1 MIERLA
7 SWARGRA
14 VAQRGTPSERY
25 VGEEL
30 ACHRQVMMKHPQP
43 DVNAIFLDASGD
55 APPLDP
61 LFVWAVRKPVIVHQM
76 FQLFIPE

>member
-1 MIERLA
+1 
-7 SWARGRA
+7 
-14 VAQRGTPSERY
+14 
-25 VGEEL
+25 
-30 ACHRQVMMKHPQP
+30 MMKHPQP